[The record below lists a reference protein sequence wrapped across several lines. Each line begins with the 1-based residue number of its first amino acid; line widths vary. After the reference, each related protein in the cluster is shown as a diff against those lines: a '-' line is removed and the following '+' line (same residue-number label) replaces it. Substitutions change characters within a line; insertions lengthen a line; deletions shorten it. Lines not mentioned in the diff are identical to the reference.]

1 MRVFIALPLP
11 FDVQDQLEALQDGL
25 SVGRPVAAEQMHIT
39 LAFFADVAPQ
49 PLSDLNDALED
60 VRAYTFDVEFSGL
73 DVFGGAKPRLLAEM
87 VRPSPELDH
96 LHRAVQSAARRAGL
110 EARRQRFR
118 PHVTLFRFGARLP
131 AHLPM
136 ALQGFLSDKA
146 ARPVS
151 SFVADRMTMMQSTLG
166 GAAPVYDLLAEYP
179 FHPIPSGD

>member
-11 FDVQDQLEALQDGL
+11 VEVQNQLEALQDGL
-25 SVGRPVAAEQMHIT
+25 PVGRPVAAEQMHIT

-60 VRAYTFDVEFSGL
+60 IRADPFEIGFSGL

-87 VRPSPELDH
+87 VRPSPELEH
-96 LHRAVQSAARRAGL
+96 LHRAVRSSARRAGL
-110 EARRQRFR
+110 EVRRQRFR
-118 PHVTLFRFGARLP
+118 PHVTLVRFGARPP

-136 ALQGFLSDKA
+136 ALQSFLSAKA
-146 ARPVS
+146 ARPVP
-151 SFVADRMTMMQSTLG
+151 SFVADRMTLMQSTLG

-179 FHPIPSGD
+179 FHPIPSDG